1 MSSDLLIDQ
10 DVLKNSSKL
19 LSVLSKKDNLTL
31 FMFAKRG
38 LKAGTSTV
46 DKMGVSRKIYYTR
59 LKQLMNAGLVEKS
72 EGLYSHTTLG
82 NVIYQNHVVRLAEE
96 MKNTKQMKMIDTL
109 KHTREFSED
118 EIVGFV
124 SKITGTSN
132 SMASSSLSN
141 AAPTQIDTVW
151 TYESMV
157 SAIVERIEFCKSE
170 ILLASRS
177 FNEIIINSILRKAN
191 AGVEVKVLSD
201 SSLVKQYFDLEG
213 TKTSLTRSNDKN
225 SSERANVVANP
236 WYPGKVQRK
245 IAKIPFSMIVLDG
258 KEVGIEIVNWNE
270 PQKFYG
276 VVFLREE
283 RSSKIML
290 DFYLKMWENAAA
302 THFVNEQGW
311 EQKQQLQGF
320 VTPVVKERT

>member
-10 DVLKNSSKL
+10 DVVKNSSKL

-31 FMFAKRG
+31 FIFAKRG

-124 SKITGTSN
+124 SK

-141 AAPTQIDTVW
+141 AASTQIDTVW

-302 THFVNEQGW
+302 THFVNEQEW

>member
-1 MSSDLLIDQ
+1 
-10 DVLKNSSKL
+10 
-19 LSVLSKKDNLTL
+19 
-31 FMFAKRG
+31 
-38 LKAGTSTV
+38 
-46 DKMGVSRKIYYTR
+46 
-59 LKQLMNAGLVEKS
+59 
-72 EGLYSHTTLG
+72 
-82 NVIYQNHVVRLAEE
+82 

-109 KHTREFSED
+109 KHTKDFSED
-118 EIVGFV
+118 EIVGFI
-124 SKITGTSN
+124 SKITGTNN
-132 SMASSSLSN
+132 SIASSSLSN
-141 AAPTQIDTVW
+141 AASTKIDTVW

-201 SSLVKQYFDLEG
+201 SNLVKQYFDLEG
-213 TKTSLTRSNDKN
+213 SKTSLTRSNDKN

-258 KEVGIEIVNWNE
+258 MEVGIEIVNWNE

-276 VVFLREE
+276 VVFLKEE

-290 DFYLKMWENAAA
+290 DFYLRMWENAAA
-302 THFVNEQGW
+302 THIVDEQGW
-311 EQKQQLQGF
+311 EQKQQLQSF